1 MRDDDTDEDDEDDDT
16 DDDDDDDRHKTRDRG
31 QRMGTLLQCQR
42 IIDMLAIWM
51 EAAAAAIEVKN
62 DQGEEGGK
70 PGWAQTVGG
79 HQGHLQTAVSPGVS
93 CLWSCG

>member
-70 PGWAQTVGG
+70 RNPNHGG
-79 HQGHLQTAVSPGVS
+79 ANPIPIEKKKNSGSRSDTLCAV
-93 CLWSCG
+93 